1 MSVNVVVK
9 SPCNRLLCY
18 IRKKILERANRLASE
33 CDRVINSFI
42 ITIRIPTSFLGR
54 GKTSFTRA
62 VRCRTKY
69 NLVRPTFQ
77 KKSSFSQ
84 SGFSPV
90 SLQST
95 YSSHNSTVLI
105 VGVPGLS
112 VELACPLSA
121 DGAAHA
127 LLLAGVP
134 VGLLVLVLVDQR
146 GRVLVTHSPASLLHD
161 QVGRWVVGL

>member
-1 MSVNVVVK
+1 M
-9 SPCNRLLCY
+9 
-18 IRKKILERANRLASE
+18 
-33 CDRVINSFI
+33 
-42 ITIRIPTSFLGR
+42 
-54 GKTSFTRA
+54 
-62 VRCRTKY
+62 
-69 NLVRPTFQ
+69 RPTFQ
-77 KKSSFSQ
+77 KNLRFRSQ
-84 SGFSPV
+84 DVLLYQF
-90 SLQST
+90 QST

-161 QVGRWVVGL
+161 QVGRWVVGLESKRLYYI